1 MSNILL
7 SRTAPLRAA
16 AMVSALMLASC
27 QTSADEVMS
36 LGEAAQ
42 PAAASGKAVAKTK
55 GYVDPMVVAAGN
67 NGMKTAAPSAN
78 GELPLYEP
86 GPGLNPSKSSTMA
99 AAYADIAEPP
109 PEVMAVTQQQQPA
122 DLSQVIMQPAR
133 VDAGNNSLFSASAG
147 APAVAATDTHSAAG
161 TQPTEVAGS
170 SSIVPSDMPTMKVN
184 AMSKSLFSPTAQQP
198 QGIIDIPADAL
209 PLTEAEASGQANAE
223 TVAVAPAAQDDGPPV
238 LKRLSD
244 PRPKR
249 KMLSYAPASAPATLA
264 QTGAQAQAGT
274 HATGVDPGPAAIP
287 VGADTTEATPAA
299 QQKKNKF
306 MSSLRRMLTGKKSTE
321 APKL

>member
-1 MSNILL
+1 MSSFLL
-7 SRTAPLRAA
+7 SRTAPLRTA
-16 AMVSALMLASC
+16 AMLSALMLASC

-36 LGEAAQ
+36 QGDATQ
-42 PAAASGKAVAKTK
+42 PVAASGKATDKTK
-55 GYVDPMVVAAGN
+55 SYVDPLVVAAGSA
-67 NGMKTAAPSAN
+67 GTKAATASGN

-86 GPGLNPSKSSTMA
+86 GPGISPSKSSTMA

-133 VDAGNNSLFSASAG
+133 VNAGNNSLFSASAG
-147 APAVAATDTHSAAG
+147 APAVEPTDTGPTAG
-161 TQPTEVAGS
+161 SQPTEVAGS
-170 SSIVPSDMPTMKVN
+170 SSIVPSDMPIMKIN
-184 AMSKSLFSPTAQQP
+184 AMSKSLFSPSAQP
-198 QGIIDIPADAL
+198 QQGIVDIPADAL
-209 PLTEAEASGQANAE
+209 PLTEAEADGQVNAQANAE
-223 TVAVAPAAQDDGPPV
+223 TVAVAPIAQEDGPPV

-249 KMLSYAPASAPATLA
+249 KMLSYAPAPMPTA
-264 QTGAQAQAGT
+264 QVQAGAQAG
-274 HATGVDPGPAAIP
+274 GVDPGQAAIP
-287 VGADTTEATPAA
+287 VGADATEATPAA

-306 MSSLRRMLTGKKSTE
+306 MSSLRRMLTGKKNVE